1 MFKSNKWLYFLLSIP
16 FLLLFLTFLSY
27 GNFLLNNNGRFVHE
41 HEKTIKSAL
50 ITYLEDEERQSIKSL
65 KILSNTAR
73 GGYDNGGSYH
83 IQFSAYVNDNPK
95 QSLKA
100 ELYFP
105 DASISPF
112 TLIKLDPFKDKNKKM
127 SRWLIGEIELS
138 DDPSWKKK
146 QQ

>member
-65 KILSNTAR
+65 KILPNSAR

-112 TLIKLDPFKDKNKKM
+112 SLINPSPFKGKKKKM
-127 SRWLIGEIELS
+127 SRWFIGKIELS
-138 DDPSWKKK
+138 DDPYWRKE
-146 QQ
+146 